1 MSRYE
6 AFRFRIRRGIT
17 TAIHRVVERELNP
30 ETPATFAK
38 SVAATVPIPKYG
50 GSDDLEEFMKWLQK
64 LLTFVDI
71 HQLVGEANDYNRTL
85 TVGSAMEGAA
95 QSWYN
100 LNIWWCSKILP
111 HP

>member
-6 AFRFRIRRGIT
+6 AFRFRIRRCIT
-17 TAIHRVVERELNP
+17 NAIRRVIERELNP
-30 ETPATFAK
+30 KTPATFAK
-38 SVAATVPIPKYG
+38 SVATARPMPKYG

-100 LNIWWCSKILP
+100 LNI
-111 HP
+111 

>member
-17 TAIHRVVERELNP
+17 TAIRRVVERELNP

-38 SVAATVPIPKYG
+38 SVTVTIPIPKYG
-50 GSDDLEEFMKWLQK
+50 GSDDLKEFMKWLQK
-64 LLTFVDI
+64 LLMFVDI
-71 HQLVGEANDYNRTL
+71 HQLLGEANDYNQTL

-100 LNIWWCSKILP
+100 LNIRGPL
-111 HP
+111 

>member
-17 TAIHRVVERELNP
+17 NAIRRVIERELNP

-38 SVAATVPIPKYG
+38 SVATVPIPKYG
-50 GSDDLEEFMKWLQK
+50 GSDNLEEFMKWLQK
-64 LLTFVDI
+64 LLMFVNI
-71 HQLVGEANDYNRTL
+71 HQLVGEANDYNWML
-85 TVGSAMEGAA
+85 TVGSAMEGTA

-100 LNIWWCSKILP
+100 LNI
-111 HP
+111 

>member
-1 MSRYE
+1 MSCYE
-6 AFRFRIRRGIT
+6 AFHFRIRRGIT
-17 TAIHRVVERELNP
+17 TAIRRVVERELNP
-30 ETPATFAK
+30 EMPATFAK
-38 SVAATVPIPKYG
+38 SIAMTVPILKYG

-100 LNIWWCSKILP
+100 LNI
-111 HP
+111 